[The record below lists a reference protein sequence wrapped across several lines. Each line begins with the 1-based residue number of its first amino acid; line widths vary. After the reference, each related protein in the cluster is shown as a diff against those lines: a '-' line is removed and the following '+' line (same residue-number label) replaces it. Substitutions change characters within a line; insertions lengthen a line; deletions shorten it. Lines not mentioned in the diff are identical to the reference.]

1 MQLVAKEK
9 VDLSPHALFVGAP
22 LTLAFATG
30 EDIAEVKKGADVLPL
45 IAPFHVS
52 DDDTYLVLPEDIGME
67 IIDILRDGDMELL
80 GEAMR
85 DGLLVFGSLEKA
97 GKGRMVL
104 AIDHAIVPSEAMR
117 GGLPYGSS
125 VKLRG
130 MDADALASINALDP
144 VQVTVC
150 SALVDEEGL
159 EQMLGTPE
167 FVGTSWRAP
176 AQLQRKGAAVDPTFV
191 WSKRLPDGRVGVELA
206 LFTEY
211 EEVVALLRPV
221 VLSPA

>member
-9 VDLSPHALFVGAP
+9 EKFEAHALFVGAP

-67 IIDILRDGDMELL
+67 IIDILRDGDSDLL
-80 GEAMR
+80 AEAMR
-85 DGLLVFGSLEKA
+85 DGLLVFGSLERA

-104 AIDHAIVPSEAMR
+104 AIEHSIVPSEAMR
-117 GGLPYGSS
+117 GGLAYGSS
-125 VKLRG
+125 VALKG
-130 MDADALASINALDP
+130 VNEDALASINTLEP
-144 VQVTVC
+144 VQITVC
-150 SALVDEEGL
+150 SSLVDEEGL
-159 EQMLGTPE
+159 EQMLGAPE

-176 AQLQRKGAAVDPTFV
+176 ARLRKHGAAVDPTFV

>member
-1 MQLVAKEK
+1 MQLVAKQNQK
-9 VDLSPHALFVGAP
+9 PDAHALFAGAP
-22 LTLAFATG
+22 LTLLFASS
-30 EDIAEVKKGADVLPL
+30 EDIAEVKNGADVLPL
-45 IAPFHVS
+45 VAPFHVS
-52 DDDTYLVLPEDIGME
+52 DDDTYVVLPDDIGME
-67 IIDILRDGDMELL
+67 IIDILRDGDTELL
-80 GEAMR
+80 SEAMR

-104 AIDHAIVPSEAMR
+104 AIEQAIVPSEAMKS
-117 GGLPYGSS
+117 GLPYGSS
-125 VKLRG
+125 VTLRSI
-130 MDADALASINALDP
+130 DQNALSSINTLEP

-159 EQMLGTPE
+159 EQMLSEAE

-176 AQLQRKGAAVDPTFV
+176 APLQNKGVAVDPTFV

-221 VLSPA
+221 VLSAR